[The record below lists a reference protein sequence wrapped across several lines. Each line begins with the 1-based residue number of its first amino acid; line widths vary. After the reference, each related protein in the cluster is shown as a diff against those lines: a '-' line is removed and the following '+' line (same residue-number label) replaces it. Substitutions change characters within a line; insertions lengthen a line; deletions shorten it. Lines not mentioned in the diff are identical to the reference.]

1 MGLPIMV
8 RNMRFVK
15 LSKKN
20 IQEIN
25 SYLKSIMSNAHEGV
39 FYRTGKVI
47 GKDLLDLVDEAD
59 NDRLKMIIKARGW
72 VDEIDLENETA
83 TVKGSIE
90 VNKEEDSPTCHMLRG
105 IICGIQPDEPG
116 VMVEVEEK
124 KCESMGDDHCEFKI
138 IKEKY

>member
-1 MGLPIMV
+1 
-8 RNMRFVK
+8 MRFTK

-25 SYLKSIMSNAHEGV
+25 SYFKSIMSNAHEGV
-39 FYRTGKVI
+39 FYRAGKVI
-47 GKDLLDLVDEAD
+47 GKDLREIVGDTD
-59 NDRLKMIIKARGW
+59 NDRLEKIIKARGW
-72 VDEIDLENETA
+72 VEEINLESEKA
-83 TVKGSIE
+83 IVKGSIE
-90 VNKEEDSPTCHMLRG
+90 VDKENDSPTCHMLRG

-116 VMVEVEEK
+116 VMVELEEQ